1 MLGRGVLCFCILNE
15 LAACMYR
22 SAASWYLTSRP
33 PKKLKPLE
41 ALERLLS
48 ACGPPRS
55 VWMAQAQGQGHQKGG
70 TCLLEES
77 SRVLRHVVGAKEK
90 ARGR

>member
-1 MLGRGVLCFCILNE
+1 MLGEGVLCFCILKE

-48 ACGPPRS
+48 ACDSPKSAWLVEAR
-55 VWMAQAQGQGHQKGG
+55 GHGKSG

-77 SRVLRHVVGAKEK
+77 TRVLRHVVGVKEK
-90 ARGR
+90 ARVDE